1 MRTSIITLILM
12 SSMLTFSCKTNT
24 SHKNEVT
31 QQNQVD
37 TFKFF
42 VEKFADLKI
51 LRYKVPGF
59 DTLSLKQKKL
69 IYYLSQAAISGRDII
84 FDQNGKYNL
93 AIRRTLENIVEN
105 YKGDRN
111 TDDFKNFM
119 IYTKRVWFS
128 NGIYHHYASDKF
140 TPKFTQEYFKQL
152 IAQSDPSKLP
162 ISKGETADQL
172 LAKIMPVM
180 FDANVLPK
188 KVSKDAGKDMVLS
201 SAVNFYEGI
210 DQKEAEA
217 YYKNMRKPN
226 DNEPLSYGLNS
237 RLVKKNGEIT
247 EEVYK
252 ENGLYG
258 PAIAEIIKWLQ
269 KAEDVA
275 ETEIQKKGIANLI
288 NFYKTGNLKTWDE
301 YNIDWVKDLNSRVDF
316 VNGFIEVYEDPLA
329 LKATWESIVNFKDII
344 GTHRTEV
351 ISSNAQWFEDHSPV
365 DNRFK
370 KKEVK
375 GVSAKVITVA
385 QLGGDCYPATPI
397 GINLPNAEWIRK
409 EYGSKSVTID
419 NITYAYE
426 QAAKGTGFIEEFTYS
441 PEEIALINK
450 YDYITDNLHTDL
462 HECLGHASGQL
473 LPGVSQDALKNYHST
488 LEEARADLFA
498 LYYIADPKLVE
509 LGLMP
514 NKEAYEASYITY
526 IRNGNMTQLTRIKLG
541 KNIEE
546 DHMRNRQLI
555 AKWCYEKG
563 KAGNVIEKKTKDG
576 KTYFVINDFS
586 KLRTL
591 FGDLLKEVQRIKSE
605 GDYEAGKALVEDY
618 GVKVDPTLHKEV
630 LERYAKLNLAPYAG
644 FINPEYTLIEKNGEI
659 VDVKIDYPTDFAGQ
673 MLKYAKQYSFL
684 PTNN

>member
-1 MRTSIITLILM
+1 
-12 SSMLTFSCKTNT
+12 
-24 SHKNEVT
+24 
-31 QQNQVD
+31 
-37 TFKFF
+37 
-42 VEKFADLKI
+42 
-51 LRYKVPGF
+51 
-59 DTLSLKQKKL
+59 
-69 IYYLSQAAISGRDII
+69 
-84 FDQNGKYNL
+84 
-93 AIRRTLENIVEN
+93 
-105 YKGDRN
+105 
-111 TDDFKNFM
+111 M

-140 TPKFTQEYFKQL
+140 NPNFTADYFKQL
-152 IAQSDPSKLP
+152 IAQADPSKLP
-162 ISKGETADQL
+162 VAKGETADQFL
-172 LAKIMPVM
+172 GKIIPVM
-180 FDANVLPK
+180 FDPNILPK
-188 KVSKDAGKDMVLS
+188 KVSKDAEKDMVLN

-217 YYKNMRKPN
+217 YYKNMRKPH

-237 RLVKKNGEIT
+237 RLVKKNGQIT
-247 EEVYK
+247 EDVYK

-269 KAEDVA
+269 KAEGVA
-275 ETEIQKKGIANLI
+275 ETEIQKKGIATLI
-288 NFYKTGNLKTWDE
+288 SFYKTGNLKTWDE
-301 YNIDWVKDLNSRVDF
+301 YNIDWVKDLHSRIDF
-316 VNGFIEVYEDPLA
+316 VNGFIEVYEDPMA
-329 LKATWESIVNFKDII
+329 MKATWESIVNFKDIV

-365 DNRFK
+365 DPRFK

-426 QAAKGTGFIEEFTYS
+426 QAAKGTGFNEEFTYS
-441 PEEIALINK
+441 PEAIALINK

-526 IRNGNMTQLTRIKLG
+526 IRNGIMTQLTRIKFG

-555 AKWCYEKG
+555 AKWCFEKG
-563 KAGNVIEKKTKDG
+563 KADNVIEKKEKNG
-576 KTYFVINDFS
+576 KTFFVINDFA
-586 KLRTL
+586 KLRNL
-591 FGDLLKEVQRIKSE
+591 FGQLLKEVQRIKSE
-605 GDYEAGKALVEDY
+605 GDYEGGKKLVEDY

-659 VDVKIDYPTDFAGQ
+659 IDVKIDYPMDFAGQ
-673 MLKYAKQYSFL
+673 MLKYSKQYSFL
-684 PTNN
+684 PTYN